1 MIRRH
6 FNAEQEMFRD
16 AFRVFLQREVV
27 PRQDEW
33 RANGVVSRNVW
44 LKAGEQGYLL
54 PWAEEALGG
63 AGLEDFRFSQVELEE
78 LARIGETGFY
88 LLLHSALVA
97 PYIGRL
103 GSDDQRR
110 RFLPP
115 CISGEKILA
124 IALTEPGTGSDL
136 AAIRTRAEDHGDHF
150 LLNGTKTFISNGS
163 LADLVIVAA
172 RTDPDQKKAIGL
184 LIVERDM
191 DGFTRGSRLHKI
203 GMKSQDTSEIFFRDV
218 RVPKAN
224 LLGDADSG
232 FRYLMEGLAEE
243 RLIASVTNVGLAR
256 CAFDL
261 TLDYVRDR
269 NVFGKPVGSFQNSR
283 FKLAEMSTEIDLAQV
298 YVDHCVEA
306 LNRGEL
312 GNDAAARI
320 KLYSSEMLGR
330 VVDECLQLHGG
341 YGYIEEYPISRL
353 YCDARV
359 ARIFAGTSEIMKEII
374 SRSLGLFANGAR

>member
-1 MIRRH
+1 MTRRH
-6 FNAEQEMFRD
+6 FTEEQEIFRD
-16 AFRVFLQREVV
+16 SFRTFLQREVV
-27 PRQDEW
+27 PHQDEW
-33 RANGVVSRNVW
+33 RANGVVSRDVW
-44 LKAGEQGYLL
+44 LKAGEHGYLL
-54 PWAEEALGG
+54 PWADEEFGG
-63 AGLEDFRFSQVELEE
+63 AGLDDFRFSQVELEE

-88 LLLHSALVA
+88 LPLHSALVA

-103 GSDDQRR
+103 GSADQRH

-124 IALTEPGTGSDL
+124 VALTEPGAGSDL
-136 AAIRTRAEDHGDHF
+136 AAIKTRAEDRGDHF
-150 LLNGTKTFISNGS
+150 LLNGNKTFISNGL

-172 RTDPDQKKAIGL
+172 RTDADRKKAIGL
-184 LIVERDM
+184 FVVEGDM
-191 DGFTRGSRLHKI
+191 EGFTRGSRLHKI
-203 GMKSQDTSEIFFRDV
+203 GMKSQDTTELFFRDV
-218 RVPKAN
+218 RLPKDN
-224 LLGDADSG
+224 LLGDAKSG

-269 NVFGKPVGSFQNSR
+269 KVFGQSVGSFQNSR
-283 FKLAEMSTEIDLAQV
+283 FKFAEMSTEIELAQV

-312 GNDAAARI
+312 GNDVAARI

-330 VVDECLQLHGG
+330 VVDECLQMHGG

-353 YCDARV
+353 FCDARV
-359 ARIFAGTSEIMKEII
+359 TRIFAGTSEIMKEII
-374 SRSLGLFANGAR
+374 SRSLGLSADGTR

>member
-1 MIRRH
+1 MTRRH

-16 AFRVFLQREVV
+16 AFRTFLQREVV
-27 PRQDEW
+27 PQQDEW
-33 RANGVVSRNVW
+33 RANGVVSRDVW
-44 LKAGEQGYLL
+44 LKAGAQGYLL

-63 AGLEDFRFSQVELEE
+63 AGLDDFRFSQVELEE

-88 LLLHSALVA
+88 LPLHSALVA

-103 GSDDQRR
+103 GSADQRS

-115 CISGEKILA
+115 CILGEKILA

-136 AAIRTRAEDHGDHF
+136 AAVKTRAEDRGDHF
-150 LLNGTKTFISNGS
+150 LLNGAKTFISNGS

-172 RTDPDQKKAIGL
+172 RTDPDKKRAIGL
-184 LIVERDM
+184 FIVERDM
-191 DGFTRGSRLHKI
+191 DGFTRGNRLHKI
-203 GMKSQDTSEIFFRDV
+203 GMKSQDTTELFFRDV
-218 RVPKAN
+218 RVPKQN
-224 LLGDADSG
+224 LLGDADGG

-269 NVFGKPVGSFQNSR
+269 KVFGQPVGSFQNSR

-374 SRSLGLFANGAR
+374 SRSLGLFADGAR